1 MMTIH
6 ADVLYF
12 VIFHAI
18 QRRKCYAFMHKKAST
33 SKDEVPPLAPDTLL
47 GLYPQA
53 PLDDF
58 PDPVTSC
65 QAGIQRG
72 VTMVN

>member
-1 MMTIH
+1 
-6 ADVLYF
+6 
-12 VIFHAI
+12 
-18 QRRKCYAFMHKKAST
+18 MHKKAST

-72 VTMVN
+72 VTMVNWTPEVYTKISGSTFMRNDQ